1 MLLYIQSI
9 IFLAVSGGVG
19 RVLQFIKSKRNLNAF
34 RSILHTAERFL
45 GCNTLLLQDTSCFTM
60 LFSDKRELLGL
71 YNAVSG
77 KDYKDP
83 GLLEVNTLENAIYM
97 AIKNDLSFVID
108 SQLSLYEHQSTYSPN
123 LPLRMLLYLADLYAD
138 MTKNEN
144 LYGKKKVKIPPPQF
158 IIFYNGVERQPDRR
172 ILRLSDLYEVEEEEH
187 KLELEAVERIVRE
200 NPDSVVIVDEAYV
213 DFAGK
218 SAMELIDRYDNLIVT
233 QTFSKSRSMAG
244 MRIGF
249 AVSNP
254 DLIRCLND
262 VKYSFN
268 SYTMSRAALVC
279 GAEAVKDRNY
289 FEESISRIIATRER
303 AKEELKK
310 LGFVFTDSRANFLF
324 AKHPDYDGGQLFE
337 ELKAQK
343 IYVRHWPG
351 ERLGQYLRITVG
363 TDEEMDRLFDFLR
376 KKIR

>member
-1 MLLYIQSI
+1 MSKSQKKQRRNKQGRSEEEKMYPVPNRNYKSSI
-9 IFLAVSGGVG
+9 
-19 RVLQFIKSKRNLNAF
+19 
-34 RSILHTAERFL
+34 
-45 GCNTLLLQDTSCFTM
+45 FTM

-187 KLELEAVERIVRE
+187 KLELEAVMLNVNAGHNRE
-200 NPDSVVIVDEAYV
+200 LLQSCKTLADYAEYTAC
-213 DFAGK
+213 
-218 SAMELIDRYDNLIVT
+218 
-233 QTFSKSRSMAG
+233 
-244 MRIGF
+244 
-249 AVSNP
+249 
-254 DLIRCLND
+254 IR
-262 VKYSFN
+262 KY
-268 SYTMSRAALVC
+268 A
-279 GAEAVKDRNY
+279 
-289 FEESISRIIATRER
+289 
-303 AKEELKK
+303 
-310 LGFVFTDSRANFLF
+310 
-324 AKHPDYDGGQLFE
+324 
-337 ELKAQK
+337 
-343 IYVRHWPG
+343 
-351 ERLGQYLRITVG
+351 
-363 TDEEMDRLFDFLR
+363 EEMDTEDAVECAIVECIQEGILEEFLR
-376 KKIR
+376 KNRAEAKRMSIYEYDQARHIRQEREDAWEEGWSEGRDEGRQEEKRNVAARLAEMGMTEEQIAQVVGETAAVVEGWLAEAGASEKK

>member
-1 MLLYIQSI
+1 MSKSQKKQRRNKQGRSEEEKMYPVPNRNYKSSI
-9 IFLAVSGGVG
+9 
-19 RVLQFIKSKRNLNAF
+19 
-34 RSILHTAERFL
+34 
-45 GCNTLLLQDTSCFTM
+45 FTM

-187 KLELEAVERIVRE
+187 KLELEAVMLNVNAGHNRE
-200 NPDSVVIVDEAYV
+200 LLQSCKTL
-213 DFAGK
+213 AGY
-218 SAMELIDRYDNLIVT
+218 AEYT
-233 QTFSKSRSMAG
+233 AC
-244 MRIGF
+244 
-249 AVSNP
+249 
-254 DLIRCLND
+254 IR
-262 VKYSFN
+262 KY
-268 SYTMSRAALVC
+268 A
-279 GAEAVKDRNY
+279 
-289 FEESISRIIATRER
+289 
-303 AKEELKK
+303 
-310 LGFVFTDSRANFLF
+310 
-324 AKHPDYDGGQLFE
+324 
-337 ELKAQK
+337 
-343 IYVRHWPG
+343 
-351 ERLGQYLRITVG
+351 
-363 TDEEMDRLFDFLR
+363 EEMDTEDAVECAIAECIQEGILEEFLR
-376 KKIR
+376 KNRAEAKRMSIYEYDQARHIRQEREDAWEEGWSEGRNEGRQEEKRRVAARLAEMGMTAEQIAQAVGETAAVVEGWLTEAGASEKK

>member
-1 MLLYIQSI
+1 MSKSQKKQRRNKQGRSEEEKMYPVPNRNYKSSI
-9 IFLAVSGGVG
+9 
-19 RVLQFIKSKRNLNAF
+19 
-34 RSILHTAERFL
+34 
-45 GCNTLLLQDTSCFTM
+45 FTM

-187 KLELEAVERIVRE
+187 KLELEAVMLNVNAGHNRE
-200 NPDSVVIVDEAYV
+200 LLQSCKTLADYAEYTAC
-213 DFAGK
+213 
-218 SAMELIDRYDNLIVT
+218 
-233 QTFSKSRSMAG
+233 
-244 MRIGF
+244 
-249 AVSNP
+249 
-254 DLIRCLND
+254 IR
-262 VKYSFN
+262 KY
-268 SYTMSRAALVC
+268 A
-279 GAEAVKDRNY
+279 
-289 FEESISRIIATRER
+289 
-303 AKEELKK
+303 
-310 LGFVFTDSRANFLF
+310 
-324 AKHPDYDGGQLFE
+324 
-337 ELKAQK
+337 
-343 IYVRHWPG
+343 
-351 ERLGQYLRITVG
+351 
-363 TDEEMDRLFDFLR
+363 EEMDTEDAVECAIVECIQEGILEEFLR
-376 KKIR
+376 KNRAEAKRMSIYEYDQARHIRQEREDARNEGRQEEKRSVAARLAEMGMAAEQIAQAVGETAAVVERWLAEAGASGGK

>member
-1 MLLYIQSI
+1 MSKSQKKQRRNKQGGSKEEKMYPVPNRNYKSSI
-9 IFLAVSGGVG
+9 
-19 RVLQFIKSKRNLNAF
+19 
-34 RSILHTAERFL
+34 
-45 GCNTLLLQDTSCFTM
+45 FTM

-187 KLELEAVERIVRE
+187 KLELEAVMLNVNAGHNRE
-200 NPDSVVIVDEAYV
+200 LLQSCKTL
-213 DFAGK
+213 AGY
-218 SAMELIDRYDNLIVT
+218 AEYT
-233 QTFSKSRSMAG
+233 AC
-244 MRIGF
+244 
-249 AVSNP
+249 
-254 DLIRCLND
+254 IR
-262 VKYSFN
+262 KY
-268 SYTMSRAALVC
+268 A
-279 GAEAVKDRNY
+279 
-289 FEESISRIIATRER
+289 
-303 AKEELKK
+303 
-310 LGFVFTDSRANFLF
+310 
-324 AKHPDYDGGQLFE
+324 
-337 ELKAQK
+337 
-343 IYVRHWPG
+343 
-351 ERLGQYLRITVG
+351 
-363 TDEEMDRLFDFLR
+363 EEMDTEDAVECAIAECIQEGILEEFLR
-376 KKIR
+376 KNRAEAKRMSIYEYDQARHIRQEREDARKEGWSEGRDEGRQEEKRNVAVRLAEMGMTAEQIAQAVGETAAVVEGWMTEAGASEKK

>member
-1 MLLYIQSI
+1 MYPVPNRNYKSSI
-9 IFLAVSGGVG
+9 
-19 RVLQFIKSKRNLNAF
+19 
-34 RSILHTAERFL
+34 
-45 GCNTLLLQDTSCFTM
+45 FTM

-187 KLELEAVERIVRE
+187 KLELEAVMLNVNAGHNRE
-200 NPDSVVIVDEAYV
+200 LLQSCKTL
-213 DFAGK
+213 AGY
-218 SAMELIDRYDNLIVT
+218 AEYT
-233 QTFSKSRSMAG
+233 AC
-244 MRIGF
+244 
-249 AVSNP
+249 
-254 DLIRCLND
+254 IR
-262 VKYSFN
+262 KY
-268 SYTMSRAALVC
+268 A
-279 GAEAVKDRNY
+279 
-289 FEESISRIIATRER
+289 
-303 AKEELKK
+303 
-310 LGFVFTDSRANFLF
+310 
-324 AKHPDYDGGQLFE
+324 
-337 ELKAQK
+337 
-343 IYVRHWPG
+343 
-351 ERLGQYLRITVG
+351 
-363 TDEEMDRLFDFLR
+363 EEMDTEDAVECAIAECIQEGILEEFLR
-376 KKIR
+376 KNRAEAKRMSIYEYDQARHIRQEREDARKEGWSEGRDEGRQEEKRNVAVRLAEMGMTAEQIAQAVGETAAVVEGWMTEAGASEKK